1 MASTRCEPRGRSG
14 VAVVCATAIALVIW
28 LAWWS
33 STSQLDGYDG
43 ALPSAVGVDEGVR
56 ETAELPSGEVTTYE
70 TELELPDASQELVE
84 RYRDRGDCLMRQA
97 GYLDLLG
104 DAWSCVVQ
112 GPDWVD
118 VCVVSS
124 AADDAG
130 SVVRVQRLERPDVD
144 GWWER

>member
-1 MASTRCEPRGRSG
+1 MASTRCEVRSRCG
-14 VAVVCATAIALVIW
+14 VAVVCVAALVLVAC
-28 LAWWS
+28 LAWWAS
-33 STSQLDGYDG
+33 GPHLAGQDVVSVPVAELDG
-43 ALPSAVGVDEGVR
+43 AESEETSLPAGD
-56 ETAELPSGEVTTYE
+56 VTTYE
-70 TELELPDASQELVE
+70 TQLELPDASQELVE

>member
-1 MASTRCEPRGRSG
+1 MASTRCEGHGELSI
-14 VAVVCATAIALVIW
+14 AVICATAIVLVVW
-28 LAWWS
+28 LAWS
-33 STSQLDGYDG
+33 SQGSQLPGQ
-43 ALPSAVGVDEGVR
+43 EGVLVP
-56 ETAELPSGEVTTYE
+56 EANVADDAFEDAPLPADGVTTYE

-84 RYRDRGDCLMRQA
+84 QYRDRGDCLMCQA

-118 VCVVSS
+118 VCVVS
-124 AADDAG
+124 AAAGDSG
-130 SVVRVQRLERPDVD
+130 SVVRVQRLEKVDVD

>member
-1 MASTRCEPRGRSG
+1 MASTRCEVRGRG
-14 VAVVCATAIALVIW
+14 CVAVACVAALVLVAW
-28 LAWWS
+28 LAWWAS
-33 STSQLDGYDG
+33 GPHLAGQDVATGPVAKVDDAESEETP
-43 ALPSAVGVDEGVR
+43 LPA
-56 ETAELPSGEVTTYE
+56 GEVTTYE
-70 TELELPDASQELVE
+70 TRLELPDASQELVE

-118 VCVVSS
+118 VCVVS
-124 AADDAG
+124 AAANDAG
-130 SVVRVQRLERPDVD
+130 SVVRVQRLERSDAD

>member
-1 MASTRCEPRGRSG
+1 MASTRCEARRRR
-14 VAVVCATAIALVIW
+14 VAAAVCAAAIVLVVW

-33 STSQLDGYDG
+33 SRPRPSGRDGVSVPVAQVGEASSDE
-43 ALPSAVGVDEGVR
+43 APLPV
-56 ETAELPSGEVTTYE
+56 GEVTTYE

-84 RYRDRGDCLMRQA
+84 RYRDRGDCLLRQA

-118 VCVVSS
+118 VCVVSATS
-124 AADDAG
+124 DDVG
-130 SVVRVQRLERPDVD
+130 SVVRVQRLEESDAD

>member
-1 MASTRCEPRGRSG
+1 MASTRCEMRGRH
-14 VAVVCATAIALVIW
+14 VVVCAAALVLVVW

-33 STSQLDGYDG
+33 SKPQLPVQDG
-43 ALPSAVGVDEGVR
+43 APVSVSEVDDESSEGIRLPA
-56 ETAELPSGEVTTYE
+56 GEVTTYE
-70 TELELPDASQELVE
+70 TGLELPDASQELVE

-97 GYLDLLG
+97 GYLDLFG

-118 VCVVSS
+118 LCVVS
-124 AADDAG
+124 AASDDAG
-130 SVVRVQRLERPDVD
+130 SVVRVQRLERPDAD